1 MKKYSVYYILR
12 FFWGTEDFTHS
23 HSSVEMEAR
32 SEQEARL
39 SAMAHITLKESLTSN
54 IKAIEIQNIKEA

>member
-1 MKKYSVYYILR
+1 
-12 FFWGTEDFTHS
+12 
-23 HSSVEMEAR
+23 MEAR